1 MALFIISIPLMV
13 LAVAIAVVPLVI
25 ASHAEHRERTLLSE
39 RHVGARSEPVHRGA
53 GAVDPDRGD
62 AAPPVP
68 MAA

>member
-13 LAVAIAVVPLVI
+13 LAVAMAIVPLII
-25 ASHAEHRERTLLSE
+25 ASHSEHRERVLVSE

-53 GAVDPDRGD
+53 GAGDPDRDD